1 MKLFK
6 MIVSTVLLAA
16 LLPLPAIACTGKT
29 ITIARTADLQQV
41 ILAQMLA
48 VLIDARTGTTVEEK
62 IYPTFEAAHA
72 AVIGHDADIDIEYTG
87 RIRAAILN
95 KEVLSDADELFA
107 AVKEEYAVSQKNL
120 IILPRLGFNNQTLA
134 PAGGAAEAVIVLR
147 KDTAEKFPALDKLI
161 TKLAG
166 IVDDAA
172 MQELEK
178 KAQSGEIRTVVREFL
193 RTKRLLF

>member
-16 LLPLPAIACTGKT
+16 LLPLPAMACTGKT

-95 KEVLSDADELFA
+95 QEMLSDADELFA

-193 RTKRLLF
+193 RSKRLLF

>member
-16 LLPLPAIACTGKT
+16 LLSLPAIACTGKT

-72 AVIGHDADIDIEYTG
+72 AIIGHDADIDIEYTG

-95 KEVLSDADELFA
+95 KEMLSDADELFA

-193 RTKRLLF
+193 RSKRLLF